1 MFTRSLALLFA
12 LLTLGLCAAEEK
24 KDTADPKLIARL
36 IEELGDRRYAKREA
50 AERALRQIGVPALDA
65 LREAAR
71 NKDAEVRRRATR
83 LLRQIETLAEAARLL
98 ASPHLRLVYK
108 DTPLADAVADIEKKT
123 GIAIKLE
130 GDTDR
135 LPRRKVTLDTGNT
148 TFWEA
153 MDQFCAKSGLVEV
166 PPPPPERSPSTV
178 TGSIIVIRGGGGGMR
193 LTPRDIL
200 TPGTNA
206 LPPALILRDGKPT
219 TLPKYYA
226 GTVRLRAL
234 PPDTKLP
241 DQERKQGEVLLVLEG
256 KAGPTLLWNRPVGLR
271 IEKAVDDQGQQL
283 QQVAG
288 THLVEG
294 PQAPARGGT
303 RVVINQ
309 VPINP
314 RRNEPENQPHVPV
327 RLTAGKKPSKA
338 LKELSGTLI
347 AQVQTTPESL
357 VVVDNILKS
366 AGRVV
371 KGPRGGSLKVGAVVR
386 QEGGEVKVRVLVEP
400 PTTETDDGTAPPLGG
415 MTVIIDGQE
424 VGPRTVS
431 LSASNFALLDEK
443 GKPLQVVK
451 AVTTGVR
458 AGPAQEVELIYRPAE
473 GQPGP
478 ARFVYTARR
487 GALLEVPFTLRN
499 IPLP

>member
-1 MFTRSLALLFA
+1 
-12 LLTLGLCAAEEK
+12 
-24 KDTADPKLIARL
+24 
-36 IEELGDRRYAKREA
+36 
-50 AERALRQIGVPALDA
+50 
-65 LREAAR
+65 AAR
-71 NKDAEVRRRATR
+71 SKDAEVRRRATR
-83 LLRQIETLAEAARLL
+83 LLRQIENLAEAARLL
-98 ASPHLRLVYK
+98 ASPRLRLVYK

-153 MDQFCAKSGLVEV
+153 IDQFCAKSGLVES
-166 PPPPPERSPSTV
+166 PPPPPERSSATI
-178 TGSIIVIRGGGGGMR
+178 TGSVIVIRGGRGGIR

-206 LPPALILRDGKPT
+206 LPPALILRDGKPSA
-219 TLPKYYA
+219 LPTQYA

-256 KAGPTLLWNRPVGLR
+256 KAAPALLWNRPVGLR
-271 IEKAVDDQGQQL
+271 IQKAVDAQGQQL
-283 QQVAG
+283 EEVAG
-288 THLVEG
+288 THLVES
-294 PQAPARGGT
+294 PQGPARGGAT
-303 RVVINQ
+303 VVINQ

-327 RLTAGKKPSKA
+327 RLTAGKKPSKV

-347 AQVQTTPESL
+347 AQVQTTPEAL

-386 QEGGEVKVRVLVEP
+386 QEGEVKVRVLVEP
-400 PTTETDDGTAPPLGG
+400 PTSETDDGTAPPLGG
-415 MTVIIDGQE
+415 MTIIIHGQE
-424 VGPRTVS
+424 VGPRTVA
-431 LSASNFALLDEK
+431 LSAANFALLDEK

-458 AGPAQEVELIYRPAE
+458 AGPAQEVELIYRAAE
-473 GQPGP
+473 GQPSP